1 MVSYKVNIKLLLPLL
16 ALMAAL
22 PFTTALDAEA
32 AAEKG
37 GLYLVSTGVGDP
49 DNMTVR
55 AHKIISKAAIVFAR
69 KGASERMP
77 ELLAGKEIHDAGHGM
92 FWTNGNKGN
101 KPKAE
106 IVAQEE
112 ATRRIIRNGVAAGKT
127 VVILDNGDPAI
138 YGPHTGYLKEF
149 NDLNPEVVPGISS
162 FNAGN
167 AALKT
172 GVTGGGSR
180 AVILTAATKTPG
192 DKGNDALAKLAES
205 RSTMVFFMDRNL
217 GDAIKQLKTH
227 YPGDTPIAIVSEA
240 GSRKKQTVLQATLD
254 TIVERTGNGKLPFQH
269 LIYVGDF
276 LR

>member
-1 MVSYKVNIKLLLPLL
+1 MMSHKVNIKLLLPLL
-16 ALMAAL
+16 ALVAAA
-22 PFTTALDAEA
+22 FSTALNADAA
-32 AAEKG
+32 TEKG

-55 AHKIISKAAIVFAR
+55 AQKIISRAAIIFAR
-69 KGASERMP
+69 QGASERMP
-77 ELLAGKEIHDAGHGM
+77 ELLKGKEIYDAGHGM
-92 FWTNGNKGN
+92 FWNNGNKGN
-101 KPKAE
+101 KLKTE

-112 ATRRIIRNGVAAGKT
+112 ATRRIIRNGIAAGKT
-127 VVILDNGDPAI
+127 VAILDNGDPTI

-149 NDLNPEVVPGISS
+149 SDLSPEVVPGISS

-172 GVTGGGSR
+172 GVTGGSR
-180 AVILTAATKTPG
+180 AVILTAATKSPNEKST
-192 DKGNDALAKLAES
+192 ATLARLAES
-205 RSTMVFFMDRNL
+205 RSTIVFFMDHNL
-217 GDAIKQLKTH
+217 SEAVTQLKIH

-240 GSRKKQTVLQATLD
+240 GSVQKQSVLQGTLD
-254 TIVERTGNGKLPFQH
+254 TIVAKAGNGKLPFQH

>member
-1 MVSYKVNIKLLLPLL
+1 MFQTNKLYTLLLVILIAAVSFITIPD
-16 ALMAAL
+16 AAL
-22 PFTTALDAEA
+22 

-55 AHKIISKAAIVFAR
+55 AHKIISKASIVFAR

-92 FWTNGNKGN
+92 FWNNGNKGN
-101 KPKAE
+101 RPKAE
-106 IVAQEE
+106 IAAQED
-112 ATRRIIRNGVAAGKT
+112 ATRRIIRTGVAAGKT

-149 NDLNPEVVPGISS
+149 SDLNPEVVPGISS
-162 FNAGN
+162 FNAAN

-172 GVTGGGSR
+172 GVTGGSSR
-180 AVILTAATKTPG
+180 AVILTAATQTPG
-192 DKGNDALAKLAES
+192 EKTGDTLARLAES

-217 GDAIKQLKTH
+217 AEAVKQLKTH
-227 YPGDTPIAIVSEA
+227 YAGTTPIAIVSEA
-240 GSRKKQTVLQATLD
+240 GSAKKQAVLKATLD
-254 TIVERTGNGKLPFQH
+254 TVVERTGNGKLPFQH

-276 LR
+276 LQ

>member
-1 MVSYKVNIKLLLPLL
+1 MIKNNRLCSLLVTMV
-16 ALMAAL
+16 
-22 PFTTALDAEA
+22 A
-32 AAEKG
+32 AASFISIPGTSAAVATEKG

-55 AHKIISKAAIVFAR
+55 AQKIISKAAIVFAR

-77 ELLAGKEIHDAGHGM
+77 ELLAGKDIHDAGHGM
-92 FWTNGNKGN
+92 FWNDGTKGN

-112 ATRRIIRNGVAAGKT
+112 ATRRIIRNGIAAGKT

-162 FNAGN
+162 FNAAN

-240 GSRKKQTVLQATLD
+240 GSVQKQSVLQGTLD
-254 TIVERTGNGKLPFQH
+254 TIVAKTGNGKLPFQH